1 MKIKLFASD
10 LDGTLLNEQHKIS
23 QQSADAIR
31 TAQQTGKVFLAVTG
45 RAWGTAS
52 LLLKEAGISCVCF
65 WPMELNLKLIQVA
78 VIFLQ
83 TLVFITVSNIRNN
96 KAAVYSSHWQAFK
109 STCQSSLNTAPSSNK
124 SSPCSCQPGTSLP
137 A

>member
-52 LLLKEAGISCVCF
+52 LLLKRRAY
-65 WPMELNLKLIQVA
+65 PA
-78 VIFLQ
+78 
-83 TLVFITVSNIRNN
+83 
-96 KAAVYSSHWQAFK
+96 YAFGVW
-109 STCQSSLNTAPSSNK
+109 N
-124 SSPCSCQPGTSLP
+124 
-137 A
+137 

>member
-65 WPMELNLKLIQVA
+65 WRMELNLKLIQVA
-78 VIFLQ
+78 VMFLQ
-83 TLVFITVSNIRNN
+83 TLVFVRQRNFSP
-96 KAAVYSSHWQAFK
+96 KEKRLGEQRQKCK
-109 STCQSSLNTAPSSNK
+109 SFLFFAMNCH
-124 SSPCSCQPGTSLP
+124 C
-137 A
+137 

>member
-52 LLLKEAGISCVCF
+52 LLLKEAGISCGAVLLNGAEYRTGDGKIIFQEYIEEEAVCSILRMLLAYGIDF
-65 WPMELNLKLIQVA
+65 EINTSCGD
-78 VIFLQ
+78 FS
-83 TLVFITVSNIRNN
+83 TDTC
-96 KAAVYSSHWQAFK
+96 VYNGVK
-109 STCQSSLNTAPSSNK
+109 YK
-124 SSPCSCQPGTSLP
+124 E
-137 A
+137 